1 MFGYNTAP
9 QMLVRL
15 DKLFYEPG
23 QQINGLVTV
32 SFPTVTQQPL
42 YLKVRLSGDEYV
54 RFSKEITR
62 TVKSLDSRDPDKTI
76 IEPRE
81 FSQDKNFLSLEVP
94 IGEIP
99 QNSPPGE
106 FNIPFS
112 LILGSGLPSSFT
124 KAWSTQISGRKHQND
139 ANIRYSLA
147 FGLKDYT
154 GNQVGPELFRPINI
168 QNSKQQQQYDNLGQA
183 VVKTDKTHHIS
194 ACCKDLGKVRLVA
207 YFEKD
212 RLYKDEDIMI
222 VVELDGSQCDSEI
235 SSVHAEFK
243 EEFKCEADIHTETSN
258 TTCRSEIA
266 KLNLPPNSKMTGSN
280 SIRLRVDLQNGKNK
294 IDSTVKGKLMS
305 CKHTVTVHVT
315 LKDCCAT
322 SPTSTVPV
330 LVYERPVSQQLYDPY
345 LGPNGQPS
353 FTQRL

>member
-9 QMLVRL
+9 QMFVRL

-23 QQINGLVTV
+23 QQINGLVTL
-32 SFPTVTQQPL
+32 SLPTVTQQPL

-54 RFSKEITR
+54 RFSKEVTR
-62 TVKSLDSRDPDKTI
+62 TVRTLDSRDPNKTI
-76 IEPRE
+76 SEPME

-94 IGEIP
+94 ISEIP
-99 QNSPPGE
+99 PYSPPGE
-106 FNIPFS
+106 LNIPFS
-112 LILGSGLPSSFT
+112 LILGSSLPSSFT
-124 KAWSTQISGRKHQND
+124 KAWSTEISGRRHQND
-139 ANIRYSLA
+139 AHIRYSLA
-147 FGLKDYT
+147 IGLKDYA
-154 GNQVGPELFRPINI
+154 GNQVGPEVFRPINI
-168 QNSKQQQQYDNLGQA
+168 QNSKQQQESDYQGQA

-194 ACCKDLGKVRLVA
+194 ACCKDLGKIRLVA

-222 VVELDGSQCDSEI
+222 VVELDGSQCETEI
-235 SSVHAEFK
+235 SNVYAEFK
-243 EEFKCEADIHTETSN
+243 EQFKCEADIHTETSN
-258 TTCRSEIA
+258 IVCKSEIA

-280 SIRLRVDLQNGKNK
+280 SIRLRVDLQSGKNK
-294 IDSTVKGKLMS
+294 IDSTVKGKLIS
-305 CKHTVTVHVT
+305 CSHTVTVYVT

-322 SPTSTVPV
+322 TPTSTVPV
-330 LVYERPVSQQLYDPY
+330 QVYERPVSQQLYDPY